1 MANVDSPHGFKVWG
15 ELLRAR
21 LYAVNTAPTIN
32 VAVGD
37 MVASGNSGL
46 SCTKGNGTLLM
57 IEDANIIPAT
67 PGDATPLLGVVLA
80 CYDENMFPYNNAPS
94 GYIAA
99 GEVGDGTVA
108 GYVLVADHPDQ
119 QFEAQADGAITA
131 ANIDLNHEIT
141 SATLSAPNSATGIS
155 TQEVAAAGSKD
166 TATIPLRLYGQAYP
180 ELDAIDAAGC
190 RWVVGINPDC
200 HYWAAGTAI

>member
-1 MANVDSPHGFKVWG
+1 MANVDRPHGFTIWG

-37 MVASGNSGL
+37 MVASGNTGL
-46 SCTKGNGTLLM
+46 SCTGGNGTLLM
-57 IEDANIIPAT
+57 IEDANVIPST
-67 PGDATPLLGVVLA
+67 PGDATPLLGVVLQ
-80 CYDENMFPYNNAPS
+80 CYDEKMMPCANAPS

-108 GYVLVADHPDQ
+108 GYILVADHPDQ
-119 QFEAQADGAITA
+119 QFEAQADGAISA
-131 ANIDLNHEIT
+131 ADIDLNHEIT

-155 TQEVAAAGSKD
+155 TQEIAAAGSAV

-180 ELDAIDAAGC
+180 EQDAINAAGC
-190 RWVVGINPDC
+190 RWICGINPDC